1 MKLMTATTG
10 TRDDRE
16 HRRYRPGP
24 TIAESII
31 GAVVPDSLTAA
42 SLAREP
48 LPSLNLSELSG
59 DGTIHFGMA
68 AIDDHGR
75 FTDRRILRT
84 LSWRPDDRIDIALR
98 DDIIVVRS
106 AHCGSDLVSPRGFI
120 KLPLPIRRW
129 RSLNAGD
136 RLLLVSVPTAAVL
149 LAYDCAALG
158 KILNAHHAPA
168 AGLDHATPGCS

>member
-1 MKLMTATTG
+1 MTATTG
-10 TRDDRE
+10 TRDGRE
-16 HRRYRPGP
+16 RRRYRPGP
-24 TIAESII
+24 TTAGAII

-42 SLAREP
+42 CLKTEP
-48 LPSLNLSELSG
+48 LPSINLSELSR

-84 LSWRPDDRIDIALR
+84 LSWEPEGRIDIALHG
-98 DDIIVVRS
+98 DIIVVRS
-106 AHCGSDLVSPRGFI
+106 VHYGTDLVSPRGFI

-136 RLLLVSVPTAAVL
+136 RLLLVSIPTSAVL

-158 KILNAHHAPA
+158 KILNAYHAPA
-168 AGLDHATPGCS
+168 VGLDHAAPRCS